1 MNGPSAHGERTS
13 QHDNLLGRTRAVL
26 PSWLAIYYDEPIEI
40 ERGEGRYVWTDDGTR
55 YLDFFGGILTT
66 MTAHALPE
74 VTKAVADQAGKI
86 IHSSTLYLNRPMV
99 ELAEQ
104 IAAVSAIPDAK
115 VFLTTSGTEAN
126 DAALLLASSLRRS
139 NQILALRNSYH
150 GRSFSTIAITGNRS
164 WSPTSLSPFQTY
176 YVHGGQRYR
185 SPFAGLSDGEFIA
198 ACVAD
203 LRDVLDQSGG
213 DVAALI
219 AEPIQGVGGFT
230 HGPDGLLGALA
241 EVLREHGILIIADEV
256 QTGWGR
262 TGEHFWGWQAH
273 GFTPDIVTFA
283 KGVGNGLSMGGV
295 IARAE
300 VMDSLGANSISTFG
314 GSPLTSAGA
323 LANLRY
329 LLDHD
334 LQANAAR
341 HGPVLIEGLRAL
353 GSPIVGDVRGKGL
366 MIGVELVRPG
376 TGTPGD
382 PAPELAAAV
391 LEATKRR
398 GLLVGKGGLH
408 GNVLRIAPPMTLTAD
423 EATEGLTALIAAI
436 REVDGGLAAGAP
448 TTDEEITA

>member
-1 MNGPSAHGERTS
+1 VSS
-13 QHDNLLGRTRAVL
+13 DDLLARTRAVL
-26 PSWLAIYYDEPIEI
+26 PSWLAVYYAEPIEI
-40 ERGEGRYVWTDDGTR
+40 THGEGRYVWDGDGNR

-74 VTKAVADQAGKI
+74 VTKAVAEQAGRI

-99 ELAEQ
+99 ELAEL
-104 IAAVSAIPDAK
+104 IASVSDIPDAK

-150 GRSFSTIAITGNRS
+150 GRSFSTIAITGNRN

-176 YVHGGQRYR
+176 YVHGGQQYR
-185 SPFAGLSDGEFIA
+185 SPFAGLSDGEYIA

-203 LRDVLDQSGG
+203 LREVLDQSGG
-213 DVAALI
+213 DIAAFI

-230 HGPDGLLGALA
+230 SGPDGLLGAFA
-241 EVLREHGILIIADEV
+241 EVLREHGILWISDEV
-256 QTGWGR
+256 QSGWGR
-262 TGEHFWGWQAH
+262 TGEHFWGWQASEA
-273 GFTPDIVTFA
+273 TPDIVTFA

-295 IARAE
+295 IAPASI
-300 VMDSLGANSISTFG
+300 MDTLRANSISTFG

-329 LLDHD
+329 LLEHD

-341 HGPVLIEGLRAL
+341 HGPALLAGLRAVD
-353 GSPIVGDVRGKGL
+353 SPIVGDVRGKGL
-366 MIGVELVRPG
+366 MIGVELVRPD
-376 TGTPGD
+376 TGSPGD
-382 PAPELAAAV
+382 PAPELANAV
-391 LEATKRR
+391 LEACKRR

-408 GNVLRIAPPMTLTAD
+408 GNALRIAPPLTLTAD
-423 EATEGLTALIAAI
+423 EAAEGLTALTESIMEAT
-436 REVDGGLAAGAP
+436 P
-448 TTDEEITA
+448 